1 MNLLLNAA
9 ILNLW
14 VGAHRGAS
22 EHHLVDLGGSGSS
35 KEKCVMCAENHFFQS
50 PR

>member
-22 EHHLVDLGGSGSS
+22 EHHLVDLGVVQVKKS
-35 KEKCVMCAENHFFQS
+35 V
-50 PR
+50 